1 MTMKFMYRIDSKL
14 RAETMAIL
22 TMVAV
27 GALAPQA
34 RAQPAQERILRD
46 LQYLA
51 ADAREGRGVGT
62 AGLDSAASYVARQFE
77 TAGLQPAGSDGF
89 LQPFTIDPTAP
100 AVAHSGLGGAAVKN
114 VVGLIPGRGSLAGQA
129 VVLGAHYDHL
139 GLGGPGSLDPDSV
152 GVVHNGADDN
162 ASGTVALIET
172 ARILNRRAAA
182 DMRAIVFVAFT
193 AEELGVIGSDYYV
206 KHPSVADDSTYAML
220 NFDMVG
226 RLRDNKLITGGTGSA
241 TELPLLLDSVNTG
254 YGFTLSTM
262 EDPWG
267 SSDHTS
273 FYAAGIPVIHFLTD
287 THEDYHRTTDD
298 WEKINVPGIER
309 VAMYAADLAW
319 SFATSRTPL
328 TYVDVPQPVMA
339 TSGGAGAWL
348 GTIPDMSSSPGGV
361 RLTGVREGGPAQQ
374 AGIRAGDT
382 IVQIGD
388 FEVKDLYGMTDALR
402 QYKPGDVATVTVV
415 RDGEHIEMTVTF
427 GKRGG

>member
-1 MTMKFMYRIDSKL
+1 MKLIYRIDNKL
-14 RAETMAIL
+14 RAETMALL

-34 RAQPAQERILRD
+34 RAQSAQERILGD
-46 LQYLA
+46 LRYLA

-89 LQPFTIDPTAP
+89 FQPFTIDPTAP

-226 RLRDNKLITGGTGSA
+226 RLRDDKLITGGTGSA
-241 TELPLLLDSVNTG
+241 TELPQLLDSVNAG

-298 WEKINVPGIER
+298 WEKINVSGIER

-319 SFATSRTPL
+319 SFATSSTRL

-374 AGIRAGDT
+374 AGIRAGDI

-415 RDGEHIEMTVTF
+415 RDGEHIEMPVTF